1 MKLKEWDS
9 LFPVIV
15 EEADTRDPPNARK
28 HAEELWQQLD
38 HLGLVDMI
46 SPIGRYTAIYS
57 FVRHWDVSSTR
68 PILRQ
73 LTMDKMY
80 TLCRNAGFD
89 PAKFRVDAYGN
100 VVYWN
105 ADPSSP
111 LAWEV
116 DHWYPHSRTYQK
128 TPPI

>member
-1 MKLKEWDS
+1 VKLKEWDS

-73 LTMDKMY
+73 LTMDK
-80 TLCRNAGFD
+80 
-89 PAKFRVDAYGN
+89 N